1 MNKTYFVVL
10 FLIASLLGTI
20 STYAYAESETE
31 SLVRLAMQARDH
43 IKLELSNAESVPDEI
58 KQLYEQGSAE
68 IDALNNAAK
77 EENTEEARTHFL
89 AAMKI
94 FKEIGQQISQVRPVA
109 ERALAQDTN
118 TQYGIKPVI
127 DRMEKYVDRLK
138 GIAEK
143 NGVEIDFQTL
153 DELIITAK
161 NNYNS
166 GDLGAAEKTIGILE
180 SLTLDVYNVLKDNA
194 DQKKAMRAKDFAEKQ
209 IQRVDTLIVQAKD
222 LGLSENITKNL
233 EQSRL
238 QLIKASNSSQI
249 AKQTKIIIT
258 LKNQFDESKAN
269 RIDAIINN
277 LEAKLDKLSTSK
289 RIDTAKLD
297 KAKSTF
303 DELKILVSKGNLE
316 DAFKLFNTLNNLLID
331 IENSAKIDK
340 NEANS
345 LRSESLSESKTER
358 IKLKIQQLENE
369 LHELA
374 AKAEKNAAAKRWIK
388 NSLSILEQ
396 AKSQADDS
404 PKDALNKISE
414 VEKTLKKLYRMLQ

>member
-1 MNKTYFVVL
+1 ML

-20 STYAYAESETE
+20 LTYAYAESETE
-31 SLVRLAMQARDH
+31 SLVRLATQARDH
-43 IKLELSNAESVPDEI
+43 IKLELSNTESVPNEI
-58 KQLYEQGSAE
+58 KKLYEQGSAE

-77 EENTEEARTHFL
+77 EENTEEARIHFL

-166 GDLGAAEKTIGILE
+166 GDLGSAEKTIGILE

-194 DQKKAMRAKDFAEKQ
+194 DQKNAVRAKDFAEKQ

-233 EQSRL
+233 EQSKL

-249 AKQTKIIIT
+249 VKQTRIIIT

-297 KAKSTF
+297 KAKSML
-303 DELKILVSKGNLE
+303 DELKILISKGNLE
-316 DAFKLFNTLNNLLID
+316 DAFKLFNTLNTLIND
-331 IENSAKIDK
+331 IENTKIDK
-340 NEANS
+340 NEVNS

-369 LHELA
+369 LHDLA

-388 NSLSILEQ
+388 NSLSLLEQ

>member
-1 MNKTYFVVL
+1 MNKTHFVML

-31 SLVRLAMQARDH
+31 SLVRLATQARDH
-43 IKLELSNAESVPDEI
+43 IKLELSNTESVSNEI
-58 KQLYEQGSAE
+58 KKLYEQGSAE

-77 EENTEEARTHFL
+77 EENAEEARTHFL

-143 NGVEIDFQTL
+143 NGVEIDFQAL

-166 GDLGAAEKTIGILE
+166 GDLGSAEKNIGILE

-194 DQKKAMRAKDFAEKQ
+194 DQKKIMRAKDFAEKQ
-209 IQRVDTLIVQAKD
+209 IQRVDTLIVQARD

-233 EQSRL
+233 EQSRI

-249 AKQTKIIIT
+249 VKQTRIIIT

-269 RIDAIINN
+269 RIDAIIND

-297 KAKSTF
+297 KAKSML
-303 DELKILVSKGNLE
+303 DELKILISKGNLE
-316 DAFKLFNTLNNLLID
+316 DAFKLFNTLNVFIND
-331 IENSAKIDK
+331 IENTKIDK
-340 NEANS
+340 NEVNS

-369 LHELA
+369 LHDLA

-388 NSLSILEQ
+388 NSFSLLEQ

>member
-1 MNKTYFVVL
+1 ML
-10 FLIASLLGTI
+10 FLVASLLGTI

-31 SLVRLAMQARDH
+31 SLVRLATQARDH
-43 IKLELSNAESVPDEI
+43 IKLELSNTESVPDEI
-58 KQLYEQGSAE
+58 KKLYEQGSAE

-109 ERALAQDTN
+109 ERALAQDTS

-143 NGVEIDFQTL
+143 NGVEIDFQAL
-153 DELIITAK
+153 DELIITAR

-166 GDLGAAEKTIGILE
+166 GDLGSAEKTIGILE

-194 DQKKAMRAKDFAEKQ
+194 DQKNAVRAKDFAEKQ

-233 EQSRL
+233 EQSKL

-249 AKQTKIIIT
+249 AKQTRIIIT

-297 KAKSTF
+297 KAQSML
-303 DELKILVSKGNLE
+303 DELKILISKGNLE
-316 DAFKLFNTLNNLLID
+316 DAFKLFNTLNILIND
-331 IENSAKIDK
+331 IENTKIDK
-340 NEANS
+340 NEVNS

-369 LHELA
+369 LHDLA
-374 AKAEKNAAAKRWIK
+374 VKAEKNAAAKRWIK
-388 NSLSILEQ
+388 NSLSLLEQ

>member
-1 MNKTYFVVL
+1 MNKTHFVML

-31 SLVRLAMQARDH
+31 SLVRLATQARDH
-43 IKLELSNAESVPDEI
+43 IKLELSNTESVPNEI
-58 KQLYEQGSAE
+58 KKLYEQGSAE

-77 EENTEEARTHFL
+77 EENAEEARTHFL

-109 ERALAQDTN
+109 ERALAQDTD

-127 DRMEKYVDRLK
+127 DRMQKYVDRLK

-143 NGVEIDFQTL
+143 NGVEIDFQAL

-180 SLTLDVYNVLKDNA
+180 SLTLDAYNVLKDNA
-194 DQKKAMRAKDFAEKQ
+194 DQKKTIRAKDFAEKQ

-249 AKQTKIIIT
+249 VKQTRIIIT

-269 RIDAIINN
+269 RIDAIIND

-297 KAKSTF
+297 KVKSML
-303 DELKILVSKGNLE
+303 DELKILISKGNLE
-316 DAFKLFNTLNNLLID
+316 DAFKLFNTLNILIND
-331 IENSAKIDK
+331 IENTKIDK
-340 NEANS
+340 NEVNS
-345 LRSESLSESKTER
+345 LRAESLSESKIER

-369 LHELA
+369 LHDLA
-374 AKAEKNAAAKRWIK
+374 TKADKNAAAKRWIK
-388 NSLSILEQ
+388 NSLSLLEQ

>member
-1 MNKTYFVVL
+1 
-10 FLIASLLGTI
+10 
-20 STYAYAESETE
+20 
-31 SLVRLAMQARDH
+31 
-43 IKLELSNAESVPDEI
+43 
-58 KQLYEQGSAE
+58 
-68 IDALNNAAK
+68 
-77 EENTEEARTHFL
+77 
-89 AAMKI
+89 MKI

-143 NGVEIDFQTL
+143 NGVEIDFQAL
-153 DELIITAK
+153 DELITTAK

-166 GDLGAAEKTIGILE
+166 GDLGSAEKNIGILE

-194 DQKKAMRAKDFAEKQ
+194 DQKKIM
-209 IQRVDTLIVQAKD
+209 QAKD

-249 AKQTKIIIT
+249 VKQTRIIIT

-269 RIDAIINN
+269 RIDAIIND

-297 KAKSTF
+297 KAKSML
-303 DELKILVSKGNLE
+303 DELKILISKGNLE
-316 DAFKLFNTLNNLLID
+316 DAFKLFNTLNVFIND
-331 IENSAKIDK
+331 IENTK
-340 NEANS
+340 
-345 LRSESLSESKTER
+345 
-358 IKLKIQQLENE
+358 
-369 LHELA
+369 
-374 AKAEKNAAAKRWIK
+374 
-388 NSLSILEQ
+388 
-396 AKSQADDS
+396 
-404 PKDALNKISE
+404 
-414 VEKTLKKLYRMLQ
+414 

>member
-1 MNKTYFVVL
+1 MNKTHFVML

-31 SLVRLAMQARDH
+31 SLVRLATQARDH
-43 IKLELSNAESVPDEI
+43 IKLELSNTESVSNEI
-58 KQLYEQGSAE
+58 KKLYEQGSAE
-68 IDALNNAAK
+68 IDALNNAVK
-77 EENTEEARTHFL
+77 EENAEEARTHFL

-143 NGVEIDFQTL
+143 NGVEIDFQAL
-153 DELIITAK
+153 DELITTAK

-166 GDLGAAEKTIGILE
+166 GDLGSAEKNIGILE

-194 DQKKAMRAKDFAEKQ
+194 DQKKIMRAKDFAEKQ
-209 IQRVDTLIVQAKD
+209 IQRVDILIVQAKD

-249 AKQTKIIIT
+249 VKQTRIIIT

-269 RIDAIINN
+269 RIDAIIND

-297 KAKSTF
+297 KAKSML
-303 DELKILVSKGNLE
+303 DELKILISKGNLE
-316 DAFKLFNTLNNLLID
+316 DAFKLFNTLNVFIND
-331 IENSAKIDK
+331 IENTKIDK
-340 NEANS
+340 NEVNS

-369 LHELA
+369 LHDLT

-388 NSLSILEQ
+388 NSFSLLEQ

>member
-1 MNKTYFVVL
+1 ML

-20 STYAYAESETE
+20 STHAYAESETE

-43 IKLELSNAESVPDEI
+43 IKSELSNTESVPDEI
-58 KQLYEQGSAE
+58 KKLYEQGSAE
-68 IDALNNAAK
+68 IDALNNATK
-77 EENTEEARTHFL
+77 EENTEEARAHFL
-89 AAMKI
+89 AAMRI
-94 FKEIGQQISQVRPVA
+94 FKEIGQQISQARPVA
-109 ERALAQDTN
+109 ELALAQDTN

-143 NGVEIDFQTL
+143 NGVEIDFQAL
-153 DELIITAK
+153 DELITTAR

-166 GDLGAAEKTIGILE
+166 GDLGSAEKTIGILE
-180 SLTLDVYNVLKDNA
+180 SLTLDVYNALKDNA

-209 IQRVDTLIVQAKD
+209 IQRVDILIVQAKD

-269 RIDAIINN
+269 RIDAIIKN

-289 RIDTAKLD
+289 RIDTVKLD
-297 KAKSTF
+297 KAKSMLG
-303 DELKILVSKGNLE
+303 ELKILISKGNLE
-316 DAFKLFNTLNNLLID
+316 DAFKLFNTLNNFIND
-331 IENSAKIDK
+331 IENTKIDK
-340 NEANS
+340 NEVNS
-345 LRSESLSESKTER
+345 LRAESLSESKTER

-369 LHELA
+369 LHDLA
-374 AKAEKNAAAKRWIK
+374 AKADKNAAAKRWIK
-388 NSLSILEQ
+388 NSFSLLEQ

>member
-1 MNKTYFVVL
+1 MNKTHFVML

-31 SLVRLAMQARDH
+31 SLVRLATQARDH
-43 IKLELSNAESVPDEI
+43 IKLELSNTESVSNEI
-58 KQLYEQGSAE
+58 KKLYEQGSAE
-68 IDALNNAAK
+68 IDALNNAVK
-77 EENTEEARTHFL
+77 EENAEEARTHFL

-166 GDLGAAEKTIGILE
+166 GDLGSAEKNIGILE

-194 DQKKAMRAKDFAEKQ
+194 DQKKTVRAKDFAEKQ
-209 IQRVDTLIVQAKD
+209 IQRVDILIVQAKD

-249 AKQTKIIIT
+249 VKQTRIIIT

-269 RIDAIINN
+269 RIDAIIND

-289 RIDTAKLD
+289 RIDTTKLD
-297 KAKSTF
+297 KAKSML
-303 DELKILVSKGNLE
+303 DELKILISKGNLE
-316 DAFKLFNTLNNLLID
+316 DAFKLFNTLNVFIND
-331 IENSAKIDK
+331 IENTKIDK
-340 NEANS
+340 NEVNS

-369 LHELA
+369 LHDLA

-388 NSLSILEQ
+388 NSFSLLEQ

>member
-1 MNKTYFVVL
+1 MNKTHFVML

-31 SLVRLAMQARDH
+31 SLVRLATQARDH
-43 IKLELSNAESVPDEI
+43 IKLELSNTESVSNEI
-58 KQLYEQGSAE
+58 KKLYEQGSAE

-77 EENTEEARTHFL
+77 EENAEEARTHFL

-166 GDLGAAEKTIGILE
+166 GDLGSAEKTIGILE

-194 DQKKAMRAKDFAEKQ
+194 DQKKTIRAKDFAEKQ
-209 IQRVDTLIVQAKD
+209 IQRVDILIVQAKD

-249 AKQTKIIIT
+249 VKQTRIIIT

-269 RIDAIINN
+269 RIDAIIND

-297 KAKSTF
+297 KAKSML
-303 DELKILVSKGNLE
+303 DELKILISKGNLE
-316 DAFKLFNTLNNLLID
+316 DAFKLFNTLNVFIND
-331 IENSAKIDK
+331 IENTKIDK
-340 NEANS
+340 NEVNS

-369 LHELA
+369 LHDLA

-388 NSLSILEQ
+388 NSLSLLEQ

>member
-1 MNKTYFVVL
+1 MNKTHFVML

-20 STYAYAESETE
+20 STYAYAESESE
-31 SLVRLAMQARDH
+31 SLVRLATQARDH
-43 IKLELSNAESVPDEI
+43 IKLELSNTESVSNEI
-58 KQLYEQGSAE
+58 KKLYEQGSAE
-68 IDALNNAAK
+68 IDALNNAVK
-77 EENTEEARTHFL
+77 EENAEEARTHFL

-166 GDLGAAEKTIGILE
+166 GDLGSAEKNIGILE

-194 DQKKAMRAKDFAEKQ
+194 DQKKIMRAKDFAEKQ
-209 IQRVDTLIVQAKD
+209 IQRVDILIVQAKD

-249 AKQTKIIIT
+249 VKQTRIIIT

-269 RIDAIINN
+269 RIDAIIND

-297 KAKSTF
+297 KAKSML
-303 DELKILVSKGNLE
+303 DELKILISKGNLE
-316 DAFKLFNTLNNLLID
+316 DAFKLFNTLNVFIND
-331 IENSAKIDK
+331 IENTKIDK
-340 NEANS
+340 NEVNS

-369 LHELA
+369 LHDLA

-388 NSLSILEQ
+388 NSLSLLEQ

>member
-1 MNKTYFVVL
+1 MNKTHFVML

-31 SLVRLAMQARDH
+31 SLVRLATQARDH
-43 IKLELSNAESVPDEI
+43 IKLELSNTESASNEI
-58 KQLYEQGSAE
+58 KKLYEQGSAE

-77 EENTEEARTHFL
+77 EENAEEARTHFL

-194 DQKKAMRAKDFAEKQ
+194 DQKKTIRAKDFAEKQ
-209 IQRVDTLIVQAKD
+209 IQRVDILIVQAKD

-249 AKQTKIIIT
+249 VKQTKIIIT

-269 RIDAIINN
+269 RIDAIIND
-277 LEAKLDKLSTSK
+277 LEAKLDKLSSK
-289 RIDTAKLD
+289 RIDTTKLD
-297 KAKSTF
+297 KAKSML
-303 DELKILVSKGNLE
+303 DELKILISKGNLE
-316 DAFKLFNTLNNLLID
+316 DAFKLFNTLNVFIND
-331 IENSAKIDK
+331 IENTKIDK
-340 NEANS
+340 NEVNS

-369 LHELA
+369 LHDLA

-388 NSLSILEQ
+388 NSLSLLEQ

>member
-1 MNKTYFVVL
+1 MNKTHFVML

-31 SLVRLAMQARDH
+31 SLVRLATQARDH
-43 IKLELSNAESVPDEI
+43 IKLELSNTESVSNEI
-58 KQLYEQGSAE
+58 KKLYEQGSAE
-68 IDALNNAAK
+68 IDALNNAVK
-77 EENTEEARTHFL
+77 EENAEEARTHFL

-166 GDLGAAEKTIGILE
+166 GDLGSAEKNIGILE

-194 DQKKAMRAKDFAEKQ
+194 DQKKTIRAKDFAEKQ
-209 IQRVDTLIVQAKD
+209 IQRVDILIVQAKD

-249 AKQTKIIIT
+249 VKQTRIIIT

-269 RIDAIINN
+269 RIDAIIND

-297 KAKSTF
+297 KAKSML
-303 DELKILVSKGNLE
+303 DELKILISKGNLE
-316 DAFKLFNTLNNLLID
+316 DAFKLFNTLNVFIND
-331 IENSAKIDK
+331 IENTKIDK
-340 NEANS
+340 NEVNS

-369 LHELA
+369 LHDLA

-388 NSLSILEQ
+388 NSFSLLEQ

>member
-1 MNKTYFVVL
+1 MNKTNFVML

-31 SLVRLAMQARDH
+31 SLVRLATQARDH
-43 IKLELSNAESVPDEI
+43 IKLELSNTESVSNEI
-58 KQLYEQGSAE
+58 KKLYEQGSAE

-77 EENTEEARTHFL
+77 EENAEEARTHFL

-143 NGVEIDFQTL
+143 NGVEIDFQAL
-153 DELIITAK
+153 DELITTAK

-166 GDLGAAEKTIGILE
+166 GDLGSAEKNIGILE

-194 DQKKAMRAKDFAEKQ
+194 DQKKIMRAKDFAEKQ
-209 IQRVDTLIVQAKD
+209 IQRVDILIVQAKD

-249 AKQTKIIIT
+249 VKQTRIIIT

-269 RIDAIINN
+269 RIDAIIND

-297 KAKSTF
+297 KAKSML
-303 DELKILVSKGNLE
+303 DELKILISKGNLE
-316 DAFKLFNTLNNLLID
+316 DAFKLFNTLNVFIND
-331 IENSAKIDK
+331 IENTKIDK
-340 NEANS
+340 NEVNS

-369 LHELA
+369 LHDLA

-388 NSLSILEQ
+388 NSFSLLEQ

>member
-1 MNKTYFVVL
+1 MNKTSFVVL

-20 STYAYAESETE
+20 STYTYAESETE

-43 IKLELSNAESVPDEI
+43 IKFELSNTESVPDEI
-58 KQLYEQGSAE
+58 KKLYEQGSAE
-68 IDALNNAAK
+68 TDALNNAAK
-77 EENTEEARTHFL
+77 EENTEEARAHFL
-89 AAMKI
+89 AAMRI
-94 FKEIGQQISQVRPVA
+94 FKEIGQQISQARPVA
-109 ERALAQDTN
+109 ELALAQDTN

-127 DRMEKYVDRLK
+127 DRMEKYVNRLK

-143 NGVEIDFQTL
+143 NGVEIDFQAL
-153 DELIITAK
+153 DELITTAR
-161 NNYNS
+161 NNYKS
-166 GDLGAAEKTIGILE
+166 GDLGSAEKTINILE

-209 IQRVDTLIVQAKD
+209 IQRVDVLIVQAKD

-289 RIDTAKLD
+289 RIDTVKLD
-297 KAKSTF
+297 KAKSMF
-303 DELKILVSKGNLE
+303 DELKILISKGNLE
-316 DAFKLFNTLNNLLID
+316 DAFKLFNTLNNFIND
-331 IENSAKIDK
+331 IENSTKIDK
-340 NEANS
+340 NEVNS
-345 LRSESLSESKTER
+345 LRAESLSESKTER

-374 AKAEKNAAAKRWIK
+374 VKADKNAAAKRWIK
-388 NSLSILEQ
+388 NSLSLLEQ

>member
-1 MNKTYFVVL
+1 MNKTHFVML

-31 SLVRLAMQARDH
+31 SLVRLATQARDH
-43 IKLELSNAESVPDEI
+43 IKLELSNTESVSNEI
-58 KQLYEQGSAE
+58 KKLYEQGSAE

-77 EENTEEARTHFL
+77 EENAEEARTHFL

-166 GDLGAAEKTIGILE
+166 GDLGSAEKNIGILE

-194 DQKKAMRAKDFAEKQ
+194 DQKKIMRAKDFAEKQ
-209 IQRVDTLIVQAKD
+209 IQRVDILIVQAKD

-249 AKQTKIIIT
+249 VKQTRIIIT

-269 RIDAIINN
+269 RIDAIIND

-297 KAKSTF
+297 KAKSML
-303 DELKILVSKGNLE
+303 DELKILISKGNLE
-316 DAFKLFNTLNNLLID
+316 DAFKLFNTLNVFIND
-331 IENSAKIDK
+331 IENTKIDK
-340 NEANS
+340 NEVNS

-369 LHELA
+369 LHDLT

-388 NSLSILEQ
+388 NSFSLLEQ

>member
-1 MNKTYFVVL
+1 MNKTHFVML

-31 SLVRLAMQARDH
+31 SLVRLATQARDH
-43 IKLELSNAESVPDEI
+43 IKLELSNTESVSNEI
-58 KQLYEQGSAE
+58 KKLYEQGSAE

-77 EENTEEARTHFL
+77 EENAEEARTHFL

-166 GDLGAAEKTIGILE
+166 GDLGSAEKNIGILE

-194 DQKKAMRAKDFAEKQ
+194 DQKKTIRAKDFAEKQ
-209 IQRVDTLIVQAKD
+209 IQRVDILIVQAKD

-249 AKQTKIIIT
+249 VKQTRIIIT

-269 RIDAIINN
+269 RIDAIIND

-297 KAKSTF
+297 KAKSML
-303 DELKILVSKGNLE
+303 DELKILISKGNLE
-316 DAFKLFNTLNNLLID
+316 DAFKLFNTLNVFIND
-331 IENSAKIDK
+331 IENTKIDK
-340 NEANS
+340 NEVNS

-369 LHELA
+369 LHDLA

-388 NSLSILEQ
+388 NSFSLLEQ

>member
-1 MNKTYFVVL
+1 ML

-31 SLVRLAMQARDH
+31 SLVRLATQARDH
-43 IKLELSNAESVPDEI
+43 IKLELSNTESVPNEI
-58 KQLYEQGSAE
+58 KKLYEQGSAE
-68 IDALNNAAK
+68 IDALNNAVK
-77 EENTEEARTHFL
+77 EENAEEARTHFL

-166 GDLGAAEKTIGILE
+166 GDLGSAEKNIGILE

-194 DQKKAMRAKDFAEKQ
+194 DQKKIMRAKDFAEKQ
-209 IQRVDTLIVQAKD
+209 IQRVDILIVQAKD

-249 AKQTKIIIT
+249 VKQTRIIIT

-269 RIDAIINN
+269 RIDAIIND

-297 KAKSTF
+297 KAKSML
-303 DELKILVSKGNLE
+303 DELKILISKGNLE
-316 DAFKLFNTLNNLLID
+316 DAFKLFNTLNVFIND
-331 IENSAKIDK
+331 IENTKIDK
-340 NEANS
+340 NEVNS

-369 LHELA
+369 LHDLA

-388 NSLSILEQ
+388 NSFSLLEQ

>member
-1 MNKTYFVVL
+1 MNKTNFVML

-31 SLVRLAMQARDH
+31 SLVRLATQARDH
-43 IKLELSNAESVPDEI
+43 IKLELSNTESVSNEI
-58 KQLYEQGSAE
+58 KKLYEQGSAE

-77 EENTEEARTHFL
+77 EENAEEARTHFL

-166 GDLGAAEKTIGILE
+166 GDLGSAEKNIGILE

-194 DQKKAMRAKDFAEKQ
+194 DQKKIMRAKDFAEKQ
-209 IQRVDTLIVQAKD
+209 IQRVDILIVQAKD

-249 AKQTKIIIT
+249 VKQTRIIIT

-269 RIDAIINN
+269 RIDAIIND

-297 KAKSTF
+297 KAKSML
-303 DELKILVSKGNLE
+303 DELKILISKGNLE
-316 DAFKLFNTLNNLLID
+316 DAFKLFNTLNVFIND
-331 IENSAKIDK
+331 IENTKIDK
-340 NEANS
+340 NEVNS

-369 LHELA
+369 LHDLA

-388 NSLSILEQ
+388 NSFSLLEQ

>member
-1 MNKTYFVVL
+1 MNKTHFVML

-31 SLVRLAMQARDH
+31 SLVRLATQARDH
-43 IKLELSNAESVPDEI
+43 IKLELSNTESVPNEI
-58 KQLYEQGSAE
+58 KKLYEQGSAE

-77 EENTEEARTHFL
+77 EENAEEARTHFL

-143 NGVEIDFQTL
+143 NGVEIDFQAL

-194 DQKKAMRAKDFAEKQ
+194 DQKKTIRAKDFAEKQ

-249 AKQTKIIIT
+249 VKQTRIIIT
-258 LKNQFDESKAN
+258 LKSQFDESKAN
-269 RIDAIINN
+269 RIDAIIND

-297 KAKSTF
+297 KAKSML
-303 DELKILVSKGNLE
+303 DELKILISKGNLE
-316 DAFKLFNTLNNLLID
+316 DAFKLFNTLNVFIND
-331 IENSAKIDK
+331 IENTKIDK
-340 NEANS
+340 NEVNS

-369 LHELA
+369 LHDLA
-374 AKAEKNAAAKRWIK
+374 AKADKNAAAKRWIK
-388 NSLSILEQ
+388 NSLSLLEQ

>member
-1 MNKTYFVVL
+1 ML

-31 SLVRLAMQARDH
+31 SLVRLATQARDH
-43 IKLELSNAESVPDEI
+43 IKLELSNTESVSNEI
-58 KQLYEQGSAE
+58 KKLYEQGSAE
-68 IDALNNAAK
+68 IDALNNAVK
-77 EENTEEARTHFL
+77 EENAEEARTHFL

-166 GDLGAAEKTIGILE
+166 GDLGSAEKNIGILE

-194 DQKKAMRAKDFAEKQ
+194 DQKKIMRAKDFAEKQ
-209 IQRVDTLIVQAKD
+209 IQRVDILIVQAKD

-249 AKQTKIIIT
+249 VKQTRIIIT

-269 RIDAIINN
+269 RIDAIIND

-297 KAKSTF
+297 KAKSML
-303 DELKILVSKGNLE
+303 DELKILISKGNLE
-316 DAFKLFNTLNNLLID
+316 DAFKLFNTLNVFIND
-331 IENSAKIDK
+331 IENTKIDK
-340 NEANS
+340 NEVNS

-369 LHELA
+369 LHDLA

-388 NSLSILEQ
+388 NSFSLLEQ

>member
-1 MNKTYFVVL
+1 MNKTHFVML

-31 SLVRLAMQARDH
+31 SLVRLATQARDH
-43 IKLELSNAESVPDEI
+43 IKLELSNTESVSNEI
-58 KQLYEQGSAE
+58 KKLYEQGSAE

-77 EENTEEARTHFL
+77 EENAEEARTHFL

-166 GDLGAAEKTIGILE
+166 GDLGSAEKNIGILE

-194 DQKKAMRAKDFAEKQ
+194 DQKKIVRAKDFAEKQ
-209 IQRVDTLIVQAKD
+209 IQRVDILIVQARD

-249 AKQTKIIIT
+249 VKQTRIIIT

-269 RIDAIINN
+269 RIDAIIND

-297 KAKSTF
+297 KAKSML
-303 DELKILVSKGNLE
+303 DELKILISKGNLE
-316 DAFKLFNTLNNLLID
+316 DAFKLFNTLNVFIND
-331 IENSAKIDK
+331 IENTKIDK
-340 NEANS
+340 NEVNS

-369 LHELA
+369 LHDLA

-388 NSLSILEQ
+388 NSFSLLEQ

>member
-1 MNKTYFVVL
+1 MNKTHFVML

-31 SLVRLAMQARDH
+31 SLVRLATQARDH
-43 IKLELSNAESVPDEI
+43 IKLELSNTESVSNEI
-58 KQLYEQGSAE
+58 KKLYEQGSAE

-77 EENTEEARTHFL
+77 EENAEEARTHFL

-143 NGVEIDFQTL
+143 NGVEIDFQAL

-166 GDLGAAEKTIGILE
+166 GDLGSAEKNIGILE

-194 DQKKAMRAKDFAEKQ
+194 DQKKTIRAKDFAEKQ
-209 IQRVDTLIVQAKD
+209 IQRVDILIVQAKD

-249 AKQTKIIIT
+249 VKQTRIIIT

-269 RIDAIINN
+269 RIDAIIND

-297 KAKSTF
+297 KAKSML
-303 DELKILVSKGNLE
+303 DELKILISKGNLE
-316 DAFKLFNTLNNLLID
+316 DAFKLFNTLNVFIND
-331 IENSAKIDK
+331 IENTKIDK
-340 NEANS
+340 NEVNS

-369 LHELA
+369 LHDLA

-388 NSLSILEQ
+388 NSFSLLEQ

>member
-1 MNKTYFVVL
+1 ML

-31 SLVRLAMQARDH
+31 SLVRLATQARDH
-43 IKLELSNAESVPDEI
+43 IKLELSNTESISDEI
-58 KQLYEQGSAE
+58 KKLYEQGSAE

-77 EENTEEARTHFL
+77 EENAEEARTHFL

-166 GDLGAAEKTIGILE
+166 GDLGSAEKNIGILE

-194 DQKKAMRAKDFAEKQ
+194 DQKKTMRAKDFAEKQ
-209 IQRVDTLIVQAKD
+209 IQRVDTLIVQARD

-249 AKQTKIIIT
+249 VKQTRIIIT

-269 RIDAIINN
+269 RIDAIIND

-297 KAKSTF
+297 KAKSML
-303 DELKILVSKGNLE
+303 DELKILISKGNLE
-316 DAFKLFNTLNNLLID
+316 DAFKLFNTLNVFIND
-331 IENSAKIDK
+331 IENTKIDK
-340 NEANS
+340 NEVNS

-369 LHELA
+369 LHDLT
-374 AKAEKNAAAKRWIK
+374 AKAEKNAAAKRWLK
-388 NSLSILEQ
+388 NSFSLLEQ

>member
-1 MNKTYFVVL
+1 ML

-20 STYAYAESETE
+20 STYAYAESESE
-31 SLVRLAMQARDH
+31 SLVRLATQARDH
-43 IKLELSNAESVPDEI
+43 IKLELSNTESISDEI
-58 KQLYEQGSAE
+58 KKLYEQGSAE

-77 EENTEEARTHFL
+77 EENAEEARTHFL

-166 GDLGAAEKTIGILE
+166 GDLGSAEKNIGILE

-194 DQKKAMRAKDFAEKQ
+194 DQKKTVRAKDFAEKQ
-209 IQRVDTLIVQAKD
+209 IQRVDILIVQAKD

-249 AKQTKIIIT
+249 VKQTRIIIT

-269 RIDAIINN
+269 RIDAIIND

-297 KAKSTF
+297 KAKSML
-303 DELKILVSKGNLE
+303 DELKILISKGNLE
-316 DAFKLFNTLNNLLID
+316 DAFKLFNTLNVFIND
-331 IENSAKIDK
+331 IENTKIDK
-340 NEANS
+340 NEVNS

-369 LHELA
+369 LHDLA

-388 NSLSILEQ
+388 NSFSLLEQ